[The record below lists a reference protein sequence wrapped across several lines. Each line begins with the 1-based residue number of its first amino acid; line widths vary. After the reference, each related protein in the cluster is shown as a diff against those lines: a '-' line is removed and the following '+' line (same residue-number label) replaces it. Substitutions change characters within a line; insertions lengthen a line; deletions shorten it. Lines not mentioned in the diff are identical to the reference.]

1 VIAGYTPSANNLD
14 AIIFG
19 YYDGRKLIYAGRT
32 RNGFTPSR
40 EKLFQRFKRLGV
52 DTCPLAN
59 LPELKAGRWGLGLTA
74 EKMKE
79 CQWLKPVLV
88 GQFEFVEWWRRIS
101 WLATPPS
108 PRAESPKGS
117 TRQARCAPRSGNA
130 ATKFFGYQDRR
141 YLYHYQIMLAALFL
155 NRRRRSPEARRA
167 ALSHSGSLTGSWAAI
182 RLTRARLKASATTS
196 RTAASTASSSLPRR
210 RFPEQ

>member
-1 VIAGYTPSANNLD
+1 MIAGYTPSANNLD

-88 GQFEFVEWWRRIS
+88 GQFEFVEWTPDNHLRHASFVALREEDTRDVRRE
-101 WLATPPS
+101 T
-108 PRAESPKGS
+108 
-117 TRQARCAPRSGNA
+117 
-130 ATKFFGYQDRR
+130 
-141 YLYHYQIMLAALFL
+141 
-155 NRRRRSPEARRA
+155 
-167 ALSHSGSLTGSWAAI
+167 
-182 RLTRARLKASATTS
+182 
-196 RTAASTASSSLPRR
+196 
-210 RFPEQ
+210 